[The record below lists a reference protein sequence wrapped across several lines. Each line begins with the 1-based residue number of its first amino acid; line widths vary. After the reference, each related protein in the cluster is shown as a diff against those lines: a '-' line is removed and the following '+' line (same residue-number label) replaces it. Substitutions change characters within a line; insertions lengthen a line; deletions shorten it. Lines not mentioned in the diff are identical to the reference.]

1 MLSMT
6 AREKYAKAI
15 KRMKALGCET
25 PEEIIAGL
33 ENEIDRLRT
42 DLLCLHTDL
51 LCEKI
56 SNGTITVKKVHELK
70 IQPEY
75 YEAVV
80 SGEKTFEVRKNDR
93 GFITGDLLVLKEWNG
108 ETFTGRT
115 IRKKISY
122 MIAGVD
128 GIMPGYCVL
137 GIVDQELK
145 KEKV

>member
-6 AREKYAKAI
+6 AREKYAKAVR
-15 KRMKALGCET
+15 RMKAAGCESS
-25 PEEIIAGL
+25 EEIIAGL
-33 ENEIDRLRT
+33 ENEIDRMRI
-42 DLLCLHTDL
+42 DL